1 MILDVFVVS
10 LVFSLFFKRRIFHLH
25 ETNIKLIYLFPLPF
39 VLQFLPISNRIL
51 MMVVSYSLLFFLLS
65 INHHVEGF
73 KLIMLGSALNFL
85 AILLGNGRMP
95 VYGPLAN
102 KMGLLPSIKHA
113 LLEKFTPI
121 LLIGDVIPAYTPWGR
136 KFLISIGDV
145 LVYVGL
151 LIFMLSKPDR
161 SSFER
166 TL

>member
-1 MILDVFVVS
+1 MILDIFVVS
-10 LVFSLFFKRRIFHLH
+10 LLLSLVFKRRIYNLH

-39 VLQFLPISNRIL
+39 FLQFLPIPNRIL

-65 INHHVEGF
+65 INHHLEGF
-73 KLIMLGSALNFL
+73 KLIIIGSALNFV

-95 VYGPLAN
+95 VYGPLAS
-102 KMGLLPSIKHA
+102 KMGLLPSIKHT

>member
-25 ETNIKLIYLFPLPF
+25 ETNIKLIYLFPLP
-39 VLQFLPISNRIL
+39 FLPISNRIL

-85 AILLGNGRMP
+85 AILLGGGRMP

-113 LLEKFTPI
+113 LLEEFTPI

>member
-10 LVFSLFFKRRIFHLH
+10 LVFSLLFKRRIFHLH

-85 AILLGNGRMP
+85 AILLGGGRMP

-121 LLIGDVIPAYTPWGR
+121 LLIGDIIPACTPWGR

>member
-85 AILLGNGRMP
+85 AILLGGGRMP

-161 SSFER
+161 SPFER

>member
-85 AILLGNGRMP
+85 AILLGGGRMP

-113 LLEKFTPI
+113 LLEEFTPI

>member
-1 MILDVFVVS
+1 
-10 LVFSLFFKRRIFHLH
+10 
-25 ETNIKLIYLFPLPF
+25 
-39 VLQFLPISNRIL
+39 

-85 AILLGNGRMP
+85 AILLGGGRMP

-121 LLIGDVIPAYTPWGR
+121 LLIGDIIPAYTPWGR

>member
-85 AILLGNGRMP
+85 AILLGGGRMP

-151 LIFMLSKPDR
+151 LIFMLSKPYR